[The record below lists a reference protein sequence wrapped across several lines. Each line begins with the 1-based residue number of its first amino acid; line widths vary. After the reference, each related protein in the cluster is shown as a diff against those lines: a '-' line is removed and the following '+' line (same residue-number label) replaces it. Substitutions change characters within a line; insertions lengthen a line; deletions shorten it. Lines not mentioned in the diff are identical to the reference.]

1 MPERAVTLEKLVAK
15 TFQPASKALAELF
28 ARAGMKRRLKR
39 AEAVLLWPQVVG
51 SVARFST
58 AKRLQDGVLI
68 VEVQDSETAMHL
80 THQRHRFIDA
90 YHTRF
95 GVPELKDIHFRVG
108 RAAPAA
114 TATAPTPSPEDLPAP
129 DPKALAELAKNI
141 STLDLPEALATSAL
155 QAAKAMLRLQAARRA
170 QGQPSCPTCGT
181 VIEVSTTSQDTSTGK
196 GEGSP
201 KLCRTCT
208 RYSTLIGVQRAS
220 QMLAVNPD
228 QHTPNLSE
236 DERAVAVHIAM
247 HHLEARID
255 ELLPFVL
262 SEPEHKVVLEAA
274 VRCYLAHRLHKPLS
288 TVTEDDFRVLEPQV
302 QRLLGLL

>member
-1 MPERAVTLEKLVAK
+1 MAR

-58 AKRLQDGVLI
+58 AKRLQEGVLI

-95 GVPELKDIHFRVG
+95 GVSELKDIRFRVG
-108 RAAPAA
+108 RPSPAA
-114 TATAPTPSPEDLPAP
+114 SVAAATPSPEDLPAP

-141 STLDLPEALATSAL
+141 NTLDLPEALATSAL

-181 VIEVSTTSQDTSTGK
+181 IIELRAESKGTSTG
-196 GEGSP
+196 ENPP

-208 RYSTLIGVQRAS
+208 RYSTLISVQRAS

-236 DERAVAVHIAM
+236 DERAVAVYMAM

-262 SEPEHKVVLEAA
+262 AEPQHKVVLEAA

-288 TVTEDDFRVLEPQV
+288 RVTEDDFRLLEPQL

>member
-1 MPERAVTLEKLVAK
+1 MAR

-80 THQRHRFIDA
+80 SHQRHRFIDA

-95 GVPELKDIHFRVG
+95 GVAELKDIRFRVG

-114 TATAPTPSPEDLPAP
+114 TAATPTSSPEDLPAP

-170 QGQPSCPTCGT
+170 QGQPSCPICGT
-181 VIEVSTTSQDTSTGK
+181 VVEVSAASVPATEDQ
-196 GEGSP
+196 P
-201 KLCRTCT
+201 HLCRTCT
-208 RYSTLIGVQRAS
+208 RYSTLISVQRAS

-236 DERAVAVHIAM
+236 DERAVAVHMAM

-262 SEPEHKVVLEAA
+262 AEPQHKVVLEAA
-274 VRCYLAHRLHKPLS
+274 VCCYLAHRLRKPLS
-288 TVTEDDFRVLEPQV
+288 TVTEDDFRVLEPQL

>member
-1 MPERAVTLEKLVAK
+1 VAK

-95 GVPELKDIHFRVG
+95 GVSELKDIHFRVG
-108 RAAPAA
+108 RALPAA
-114 TATAPTPSPEDLPAP
+114 SAATSSSSPEDLPAP

-141 STLDLPEALATSAL
+141 NTLELPEALAASAL

-170 QGQPSCPTCGT
+170 QGQPSCPTCGI
-181 VIEVSTTSQDTSTGK
+181 VIGVPAIS
-196 GEGSP
+196 EGSP
-201 KLCRTCT
+201 TQTIQDSSKLCRTCT

-236 DERAVAVHIAM
+236 DERAVAVYLAM

-262 SEPEHKVVLEAA
+262 AEPQHKVVLEAA
-274 VRCYLAHRLHKPLS
+274 VRCYLAHRLRKSLS
-288 TVTEDDFRVLEPQV
+288 TVTEDDFRVLEPQL